1 MLVVLRVEIKCT
13 RGEIKCLKGEMKD
26 NGGEEKAE
34 ELRRE
39 IKGAHGVKG
48 E

>member
-1 MLVVLRVEIKCT
+1 
-13 RGEIKCLKGEMKD
+13 MKD
-26 NGGEEKAE
+26 NGGEEMAE

-48 E
+48 KYNA